1 MLTSGTRDG
10 AVHGA
15 GVRLG
20 NSAWW
25 SSGWEVRREEE
36 EGKLVRG
43 AGVSAGET
51 GEAGI
56 ERARAVGVTDE
67 RARVLCCRVVR

>member
-1 MLTSGTRDG
+1 MQEF
-10 AVHGA
+10 
-15 GVRLG
+15 
-20 NSAWW
+20 
-25 SSGWEVRREEE
+25 GWETRR
-36 EGKLVRG
+36 GGPAAGWCDARKRRKLVRG

-56 ERARAVGVTDE
+56 ERARAVGVTNE